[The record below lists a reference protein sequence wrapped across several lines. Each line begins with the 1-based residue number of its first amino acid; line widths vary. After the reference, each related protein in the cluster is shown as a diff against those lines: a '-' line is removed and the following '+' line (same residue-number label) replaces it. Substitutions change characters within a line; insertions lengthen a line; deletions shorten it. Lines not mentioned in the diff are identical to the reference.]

1 MTHTCTIG
9 NLTNNNI
16 TLSGTGSSGSGYTIA
31 TSMGTNITS
40 APLTVGQVYTTGT
53 SSVNWGNSISEV
65 MKINQTDPPTLE
77 VKGQMVINGRDLEE
91 RLSTIEKVLQ
101 IPEKDVILES
111 KHPKLKQMYDD
122 YIKAL
127 AKYRTWEAIK
137 GNSND

>member
-1 MTHTCTIG
+1 MTHTCTTG
-9 NLTNNNI
+9 NLANSTV
-16 TLSGTGSSGSGYTIA
+16 TLTGTGSSGSGYTIA
-31 TSMGTNITS
+31 TGITS
-40 APLTVGQVYTTGT
+40 PLTIGQVYTTGT
-53 SSVNWGNSISEV
+53 SSVNLTNSASEV
-65 MKINQTDPPTLE
+65 MKISQTDPPSLE
-77 VKGQMVINGRDLEE
+77 VTGQMVINGRDLEE

>member
-1 MTHTCTIG
+1 MTNT
-9 NLTNNNI
+9 
-16 TLSGTGSSGSGYTIA
+16 YTINS
-31 TSMGTNITS
+31 TTVPNGGTVTLNTG
-40 APLTVGQVYTTGT
+40 AGLNGTYLTTGT
-53 SSVNWGNSISEV
+53 SATTYTTGISTSYQWANSASEV

-137 GNSND
+137 GNDND